1 MKLWRPVLI
10 LGIGALALLT
20 GLGTADAHSQL
31 LSSDPTTGS
40 VLAAAPTSVVLT
52 FNEALLEETVAIA
65 ISDSSGAV
73 VSGTVASAAGA
84 VVTVPWPVGLGPDT
98 YTVSYRVVSAD
109 GHPVTGS
116 IAFTYSAIG
125 ATPASA
131 PTTAAP
137 AAPEPPS
144 NFPVGVVGLVLAL
157 AATIAVIIL
166 ARRGRR

>member
-1 MKLWRPVLI
+1 MKFWRPVLI

-20 GLGTADAHSQL
+20 YLGPAGAHSQL

-52 FNEALLEETVAIA
+52 FNEALLAETVAIA

-73 VSGTVASAAGA
+73 VSGTVASAVGA
-84 VVTVPWPVGLGPDT
+84 VVTIPWPADLSPDT

-116 IAFTYSAIG
+116 IDFAY
-125 ATPASA
+125 ASA
-131 PTTAAP
+131 SPTKTPVTAAP
-137 AAPEPPS
+137 AAPEQPS
-144 NFPVGVVGLVLAL
+144 NVPIGVVGLILAL
-157 AATIAVIIL
+157 AATITVIIL